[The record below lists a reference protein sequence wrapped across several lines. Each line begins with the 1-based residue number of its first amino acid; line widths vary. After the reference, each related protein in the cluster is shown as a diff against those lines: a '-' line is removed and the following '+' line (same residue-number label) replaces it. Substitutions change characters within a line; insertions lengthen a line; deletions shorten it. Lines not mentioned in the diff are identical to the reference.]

1 MTLGMRDISNS
12 HKPPKFQ
19 HGDKVPYGR
28 VGYTV
33 ASYDPATET
42 YTINSLEK
50 VGQIK
55 LEGVLRQT
63 VADKRQTVAEN
74 AEPLPSETYYGKQ
87 VRYKDVAYTVASFD
101 KGTRTYTISSV
112 VKVSK
117 DKLEG
122 KEMEELKRAG
132 GQGRSGTFKAL

>member
-1 MTLGMRDISNS
+1 MRDISNS

-28 VGYTV
+28 VEYTV
-33 ASYDPATET
+33 ASYDPASEK
-42 YTINSLEK
+42 YTISSLEK

-55 LEGVLRQT
+55 LESVLRQT
-63 VADKRQTVAEN
+63 VVSERQTVAEN
-74 AEPLPSETYYGKQ
+74 AEKIPSETYYGKK
-87 VRYKDVAYTVASFD
+87 VRYKDVAYTVASYD
-101 KGTRTYTISSV
+101 EGTKTYTISSV
-112 VKVSK
+112 VKVEK

-122 KEMEELKRAG
+122 KKMEESKKAG